1 MMTMLSL
8 QVGHCQMYV
17 PVLSSSMHPL
27 QKPFMHLMHMWYSA
41 TLSQQ
46 TGHLSKPLIVS
57 SSSSVNLTKFLTYAA
72 WASV

>member
-1 MMTMLSL
+1 MTKVSL
-8 QVGHCQMYV
+8 QVGHCQTYV

-27 QKPFMHLMHMWYSA
+27 QKPFMHLTHMWYSA

-46 TGHLSKPLIVS
+46 TGHLSKSLIVS
-57 SSSSVNLTKFLTYAA
+57 SWALVNLTKFLTNAA